1 MINQRWFIIL
11 GISSVLIALVMQGP
25 QFIHQLNPQSQG
37 ILVNLNSD
45 EDLYLA
51 RVQEALSGNREQASE
66 AFTGEDNLVG
76 TQSALIEKMYGSL
89 FGWTGLKAA
98 EVFRIMDS
106 VIPILIF
113 LGLFIFFQLCGFT
126 RVQSFGGSS
135 LFVLIELYGLSRPIN
150 LRASFLFMLI
160 ALILAA
166 FSIRKKS
173 FMIGILAGIFM
184 GLLVGVYF
192 WSWTFAWLAL
202 GIFFVWEALE
212 AIGGRENTNWN
223 LIIKIGLVGLIVA
236 SPFLID
242 LMTMMQNPLY
252 EFGEMRSGIVHS
264 RAPESVPYS
273 ILFITMAVGILIA
286 LKKDYRKISKYKLP
300 IVMVLTS
307 ALFIHQQVVH
317 GIVLVFVSHSIFSLL
332 LGAICAALLAL
343 KLKAG
348 WLRISALAALVYI
361 AALGYDGRYI
371 FNQWKPNEGRF
382 AQQHFASLIPEL
394 DKLPRSR
401 ILSDTATSSFIAG
414 HTHHDIVY
422 SIHLKNTL
430 MTHEELAERFCM
442 TQLALPSEKRDWK
455 DRRHLVHPE
464 SSDPA
469 VKKWELELV
478 GSACERVDADPDFYL
493 KKFGIEYVVWD
504 ERNNPDWGISRLEV
518 EEASGGKGWSLWQ
531 FAR

>member
-1 MINQRWFIIL
+1 
-11 GISSVLIALVMQGP
+11 MQGP
-25 QFIHQLNPQSQG
+25 QFVHQLHPESEG

-66 AFTGEDNLVG
+66 GFVGDDDLVG
-76 TQSALIEKMYGSL
+76 TQSALIEKMYGSF
-89 FGWTGLKAA
+89 FGWTGMNAS
-98 EVFRIMDS
+98 EVFRVMDS
-106 VIPILIF
+106 VIPVLIF
-113 LGLFIFFQLCGFT
+113 LGLFLFFQLCGFT
-126 RVQSFGGSS
+126 RLQSLGGSS

-150 LRASFLFMLI
+150 LRASFLFMLL
-160 ALILAA
+160 ALILVGL
-166 FSIRKKS
+166 SLRRKS
-173 FMIGILAGIFM
+173 LMIGIPAGILM

-202 GIFFVWEALE
+202 GIFFVWEVLE
-212 AIGGRENTNWN
+212 ALKGKDSNYKFIFQ
-223 LIIKIGLVGLIVA
+223 IGLIGLIVA
-236 SPFLID
+236 SPFILDLIA
-242 LMTMMQNPLY
+242 LMQHPLY

-264 RAPESVPYS
+264 RVPESVPYS
-273 ILFITMAVGILIA
+273 ILFITMAVGVLIA
-286 LKKDYRKISKYKLP
+286 LKKDYRKVSKYKLP
-300 IVMVLTS
+300 IVMILTS

-332 LGAICAALLAL
+332 LGAICAVLLAL
-343 KLKAG
+343 KLKTG

-382 AQQHFASLIPEL
+382 AQQHFVTLIPEL
-394 DKLPRSR
+394 DELPRSR

-442 TQLALPSEKRDWK
+442 TQLAIPSEKRDWQG
-455 DRRHLVHPE
+455 RRHLVHPE
-464 SSDPA
+464 SSDPS
-469 VKKWELELV
+469 VKEWEKELV
-478 GSACERVDADPDFYL
+478 TSACERIDASPVTYL
-493 KKFGIEYVVWD
+493 KKFGIDYIVWD
-504 ERNNPDWGISRLEV
+504 KRNQPEWNLDRLRVDLKEIDRR
-518 EEASGGKGWSLWQ
+518 EGWSIWQ
-531 FAR
+531 PIR